1 MVTVFAPILR
11 LRTRATTTR
20 RGSRAVGR
28 LGRMRIV
35 VRTNWRVTIDE
46 VVDIVR

>member
-1 MVTVFAPILR
+1 M
-11 LRTRATTTR
+11 TR

-28 LGRMRIV
+28 LGRTQIV

-46 VVDIVR
+46 VVDIVH